1 MDLPS
6 LLQAVNSLK
15 RVLQDTIGPGLAGG
29 FTSPNMGP
37 PIVADRP
44 NWFETDRDT
53 RNLRVYHKDA
63 DGKQDK
69 SMYID
74 VVRIDKIVFQYLYDD
89 PYGETFDWQYKR

>member
-1 MDLPS
+1 
-6 LLQAVNSLK
+6 
-15 RVLQDTIGPGLAGG
+15 
-29 FTSPNMGP
+29 MGP